1 MAVSKLPLSPY
12 RQDTRVFPTPLSSD
26 VLFSEL
32 RDCTRSEIPAYGTAH
47 PDSRKWPDHK
57 LVFVKQVGADQ
68 REGLFEF
75 YYAADRANQDLYNF
89 STGFDNIG
97 GRAGDRNFRIITR
110 VYLTPRAEYNPV
122 DIPFGTAMP
131 DAPKGMFEVG
141 EYIYFD
147 KQQQKADI
155 EELNS
160 LYVIEAHRYIEKA
173 VIEEITSFDKER
185 SDVIPEKFRVGYPT
199 LRTDRIV
206 EGIAEEPTLDSNDLA
221 VSEKQV
227 NPDVKLVT
235 NVSRDGL
242 TDTITL
248 SGSRAYAESTDA
260 SVTETLTTDGSIE
273 KGLFVIE
280 SQSTPLGDG
289 NFVVQTVKVDQ
300 WPELTRSEWDP
311 ILNSPV
317 LTTRTFVGP
326 PTEQELNTPFT
337 TFEPVNEDRYL
348 KQTEQPPTSGLAA
361 YRFSFPSRVSLDLP
375 AVLRR
380 VQPIYNSS
388 QSTGNSTSNGTSD
401 TLSSSGS
408 SGNVAYSLSSGGST
422 NSSSSSM
429 PEFIIETER
438 VWGRDLKADNH
449 VFFLQKGD
457 ESGLS
462 NVRITEEEI
471 LFALQSKFYSG
482 VVDHFDA
489 NPSTIRSGQS
499 TVLSWNAPAAEVVR
513 LDTGSGFV
521 TVPKVGSSAAL
532 SPTVDTVYTLETTNN
547 DITETRQLKVSVAPN
562 TETLIQKFDV
572 SNSVAKAGDKLSLTF
587 DLGSIA
593 GSLLHL
599 PNHMAVDSS
608 DNIYVS
614 DLYNHAV
621 YKIPASTGNAVILAG
636 TGVAG
641 YTSTKFNSP
650 AGMCVD
656 SSGNVYVADTN
667 NQVIRK
673 ISSGGTITLIAG
685 TPESAGFVDNA
696 NPLAAKFKSPR
707 DVALD
712 SSNNLY
718 VLDFGNHVVR
728 KIAPSGGVIGAGAVT
743 TFCGSSTGEAGYV
756 NSTIAS
762 VVRFNAPYSMD
773 IDSSDSLYIADRLNK
788 KIRKIETS
796 SGSFVQTTTA
806 VGLVDNTGG
815 SLRFTRPSGSITYS
829 GDVYSVD
836 TANHTIKKNGVVI
849 AGASGV
855 SGTTNGSPL
864 SARFNLPTDIILDSN
879 FNLYIVDSGNNSI
892 RKLATSG
899 GSGGIGLG
907 SVTQL
912 AGSPT
917 GLAGY
922 LDGNFPSILFRN
934 PQRIDIDGS
943 DNLYVDD
950 RGNNK
955 VRKVLTSGTTTTE
968 TPVAGSG
975 GSLTGPV
982 ASVSITDYTNYVF
995 VKGSDVYYTQED
1007 SPYVYRLSG
1016 STVDAPVNIYS
1027 IVSGRNPV
1035 CLDSSNNVYVS
1046 RFWTVYKYAQPTY
1059 STRTV
1064 FAGSEEYYGFQG
1076 GVAGLDTVA
1085 SITCSD
1091 PEFSFL
1097 LDGDPNKDLPLWAQ
1111 NTPNEGI
1118 DVINTKSLDI
1128 NIYRS
1133 ASFTLTVTSGATTE
1147 SRTLDVYVYENSQK
1161 LAPWPVFKTSSGRA
1175 VAVGRS
1181 MSKSNSFSKSQSDA
1195 VSESSVFRAR
1205 NWTSSYS
1212 YSTDT
1217 KVSVTEIANVL
1228 TVGIGSG
1235 NVSSVAALTVNNTV
1249 ENDPFNA
1256 RATSVTHRDQAAVA
1270 STTVSIPRSHPTNIP
1285 RNGFY
1290 LLDYKIEY
1298 YKWGW
1303 FRCVATVFDASQFR

>member
-1 MAVSKLPLSPY
+1 MAISKLPLSPY
-12 RQDTRVFPTPLSSD
+12 RQDTRVFPTPLTSD

-57 LVFVKQVGADQ
+57 LVFVKQVEADQ

-75 YYAADRANQDLYNF
+75 FYAADRANQDLYNF

-97 GRAGDRNFRIITR
+97 GRAGDRNFRTITR

-131 DAPKGMFEVG
+131 DVPKGMFEVG

-221 VSEKQV
+221 VSEKQI

-248 SGSRAYAESTDA
+248 SGSRTYVESTDA
-260 SVTETLTTDGSIE
+260 TVTETLTTDDSIE
-273 KGLFVIE
+273 KGLYVVE

-326 PTEQELNTPFT
+326 PTDQELNTPFT

-380 VQPIYNSS
+380 VTPVYNTS
-388 QSTGNSTSNGTSD
+388 QSTGGSTSNGTSD
-401 TLSSSGS
+401 TLSSSGN
-408 SGNVAYSLSSGGST
+408 SGNVAYSLSSGGSS

-457 ESGLS
+457 ESSLS

-482 VVDHFDA
+482 VIDHFDA

-532 SPTVDTVYTLETTNN
+532 SPTTDTIYTLETTNN
-547 DITETRQLKVSVAPN
+547 NVTETRRLKVSVAPN

-593 GSLLHL
+593 GSLMYV
-599 PNHMAVDSS
+599 PQYMAVDSS

-621 YKIPASTGNAVILAG
+621 YKIPANTGNASILAG
-636 TGVAG
+636 SGTAG
-641 YTSTKFNSP
+641 YTSTKFNAPS
-650 AGMCVD
+650 GMCVD

-673 ISSGGTITLIAG
+673 ISSSGVITLVAG
-685 TPESAGFVDNA
+685 TPGVIGYENSS
-696 NPLAAKFKSPR
+696 NPLTAKFRNPY

-718 VLDFGNHVVR
+718 VLDTGNHVVR
-728 KIAPSGGVIGAGAVT
+728 KIAPSGGTIGAGAVT
-743 TFCGSSTGEAGYV
+743 TFCGPSVLEAGSGYV

-762 VVRFNAPYSMD
+762 AVRFNIPSSID
-773 IDSSDSLYIADRLNK
+773 IDSSDSLYIADTINK

-796 SGSFVQTTTA
+796 SGSFVQATTI

-815 SLRFTRPSGSITYS
+815 LLRFTRPSGSVTYG

-836 TANHTIKKNGVVI
+836 TLDHTIKKNGVVI

-907 SVTQL
+907 SVSQL

-917 GLAGY
+917 GVAGY
-922 LDGNFPSILFRN
+922 LDGNFPNTLFRN

-955 VRKVLTSGTTTTE
+955 VRKVTTTGATTTE

-975 GSLTGPV
+975 ASLTGPV
-982 ASVSITDYTNYVF
+982 ASVAITGSTFRVF
-995 VKGSDVYYTQED
+995 VKGSDIYYTQGQ

-1016 STVDAPVNIYS
+1016 GVVDTPASVLGEAI
-1027 IVSGRNPV
+1027 
-1035 CLDSSNNVYVS
+1035 CLDSSNNIYCATVNGVYG
-1046 RFWTVYKYAQPTY
+1046 VYKFAAPAYT
-1059 STRTV
+1059 TRTV
-1064 FAGSEEYYGFQG
+1064 FAGSEKYYGFQG
-1076 GVAGLDTVA
+1076 GIGGLNTTA

-1097 LDGDPNKDLPLWAQ
+1097 LDGDPNKNLPLWAQ

-1147 SRTLDVYVYENSQK
+1147 SRTLDVFVYENSQK
-1161 LAPWPVFKTSSGRA
+1161 LAPWPIFKTSSGRA

-1181 MSKSNSFSKSQSDA
+1181 VSKSNSFSKSQSDA

-1205 NWTSSYS
+1205 NWSSSYS

-1270 STTVSIPRSHPTNIP
+1270 STTVSIPRSHPTDIP